1 MSLIRKA
8 GTVVL
13 AVSFLT
19 SGATLLM
26 ARDNDGRCGE
36 RVRKA
41 EEKLRRDEH
50 KHGNH
55 SRQVERDRR
64 AVEEARARCDH
75 FRH

>member
-19 SGATLLM
+19 CGATLLM
-26 ARDNDGRCGE
+26 AHDNSGRCGE
-36 RVRKA
+36 KVRKA
-41 EEKLRRDEH
+41 EEKLRRDEQ
-50 KHGNH
+50 KHGYH

-64 AVEEARARCDH
+64 TLEEARAKCDH